1 MFAFGCN
8 VVTSKSLKLQNF
20 THSERTF
27 SSSFRKLS
35 NAMAKF
41 CAQQKDRTRR
51 LRLLVRCRNLR
62 SNEDLPEYAFQAY
75 ISANLRTCRKKCD
88 CSFWSY
94 MSLSL
99 IQ

>member
-1 MFAFGCN
+1 MLAFGCN
-8 VVTSKSLKLQNF
+8 VVTSKSLKLQHF

-27 SSSFRKLS
+27 SSSFRKPP
-35 NAMAKF
+35 NATAKF
-41 CAQQKDRTRR
+41 CAQQKDQTRR
-51 LRLLVRCRNLR
+51 LWLLVRCRNLR

-75 ISANLRTCRKKCD
+75 ISANLRACRKKCD